1 MSKLN
6 KKIDI
11 LGETKENIIKILRR
25 LKLKEMNEKTPF
37 DYSPKSGKK
46 VWWECSKDENL
57 TGTNAGPLL
66 EGPITAA
73 QSFVGSANSK
83 PFGVSSDLTVTEGLL

>member
-1 MSKLN
+1 VSKLN

-37 DYSPKSGKK
+37 DYLI
-46 VWWECSKDENL
+46 NM
-57 TGTNAGPLL
+57 
-66 EGPITAA
+66 
-73 QSFVGSANSK
+73 SFHSMTIKN
-83 PFGVSSDLTVTEGLL
+83 TI